1 MLIKGSLGS
10 RNYGLTVLDKDEDVL
25 WLGLRF
31 FVNDYFNTGLHINNN
46 SSSSCKVNVDLYSAS
61 TQTPLTRSDMDHTV
75 LPANNT
81 ISAFTPLS
89 QSITA
94 L

>member
-1 MLIKGSLGS
+1 MAVRIRKTNTNQDDGSYELS
-10 RNYGLTVLDKDEDVL
+10 NVWDKLLTDVRNWKP
-25 WLGLRF
+25 
-31 FVNDYFNTGLHINNN
+31 VN
-46 SSSSCKVNVDLYSAS
+46 KVNVDLYSVS
-61 TQTPLTRSDMDHTV
+61 TQTLLTCSDMDHTV

-81 ISAFTPLS
+81 ISAFTPQS